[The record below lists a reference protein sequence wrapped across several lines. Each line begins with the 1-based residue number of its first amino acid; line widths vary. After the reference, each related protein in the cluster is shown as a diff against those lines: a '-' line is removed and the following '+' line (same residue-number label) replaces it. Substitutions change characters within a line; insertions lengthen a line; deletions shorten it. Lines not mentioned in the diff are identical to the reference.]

1 MQKKPIG
8 LIVGLI
14 GGACIVLFMTGLYKG
29 GVDIYLGPLAWVG
42 YLIMIAFAVAATQ
55 LEKKANGG
63 SLELMQALKT
73 SFVVFVLMLLMQTLF
88 IWLLVN
94 HLDTH
99 FREVLIIEMDKRTEL
114 AYRSMGYDQ
123 QKVNEMMKQIRGSDQ
138 FALGGMLTSLAT
150 VYIIFFMLSLL
161 IAAIVK
167 KKK

>member
-1 MQKKPIG
+1 MKKKPIG

-29 GVDIYLGPLAWVG
+29 GVDVYLGPLAWLG
-42 YLIMIAFAVAATQ
+42 YFLMIGFAVAATQ
-55 LEKKANGG
+55 VEKKANGG

-73 SFVVFVLMLLMQTLF
+73 CFIVFVIVLLMQTLF

-99 FREVLIIEMDKRTEL
+99 FRAALIIEMDKRTEL

-123 QKVNEMMKQIRGSDQ
+123 QKLNEMMKQIRESDQ

-150 VYIIFFMLSLL
+150 IYIVFFMLSLL